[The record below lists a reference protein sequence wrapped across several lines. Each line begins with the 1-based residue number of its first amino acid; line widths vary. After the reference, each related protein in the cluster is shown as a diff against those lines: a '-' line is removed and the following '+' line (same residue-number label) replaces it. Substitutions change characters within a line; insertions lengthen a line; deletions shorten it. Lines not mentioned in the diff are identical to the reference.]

1 MDLQQQSHQSDEQ
14 LHVVVTSEGVVWRI
28 CSGGTCLTDASGL
41 RLMERYAALL
51 VSQGRRVPPG

>member
-1 MDLQQQSHQSDEQ
+1 MDHQQQSPQSDEQ
-14 LHVVVTSEGVVWRI
+14 LHVVVTSEGVAWRI
-28 CSGGTCLTDASGL
+28 CSGGVCLTDASGL